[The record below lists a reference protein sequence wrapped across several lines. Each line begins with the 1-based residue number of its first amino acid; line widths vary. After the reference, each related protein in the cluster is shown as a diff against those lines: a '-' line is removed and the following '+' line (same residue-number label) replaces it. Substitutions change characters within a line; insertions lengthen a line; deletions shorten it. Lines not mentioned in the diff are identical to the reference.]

1 MGSQKKYDLK
11 SFEKKLIKNTKHAKK
26 IAENMTPEMAEK
38 IVGPLERWGSG
49 PDTAYD
55 HVAYE
60 LFYPDRIVA
69 TWKNIGSLAQRFCD
83 TPQDVLDLLVKYG
96 AKDFKVSDQKRFYLV
111 SFINNEM
118 NKKIN
123 KGIGLRTIIG
133 ENLEACCKLIE
144 VPFEQVSPSKT
155 QTNKNPKLRGG
166 SFPYD
171 YDKVVEQIVEKHRR
185 VMGDREV
192 LIDFRKWIREEY
204 RQKEINEF
212 IKNPVPKKKKK
223 K

>member
-133 ENLEACCKLIE
+133 ENLEACNRRRPDRHRQNRGRRSFR
-144 VPFEQVSPSKT
+144 VHGKT
-155 QTNKNPKLRGG
+155 QRSSRE
-166 SFPYD
+166 SFCQPRPLSD
-171 YDKVVEQIVEKHRR
+171 YE
-185 VMGDREV
+185 DR
-192 LIDFRKWIREEY
+192 K
-204 RQKEINEF
+204 
-212 IKNPVPKKKKK
+212 
-223 K
+223 

>member
-1 MGSQKKYDLK
+1 MGSQKVDVK
-11 SFEKKLIKNTKHAKK
+11 SFKKKLEKEVKRGKK
-26 IAENMTPEMAEK
+26 VSKEMTLEMAEK
-38 IVGPLERWGSG
+38 IAGPLERWGSG
-49 PDTAYD
+49 PDTSYD

-83 TPQDVLDLLVKYG
+83 TPQDVLDLLVKHG

-123 KGIGLRTIIG
+123 KGKGLRTIIG

-144 VPFEQVSPSKT
+144 IPFEQVGPSKT
-155 QTNKNPKLRGG
+155 QTKQNPKLRGG
-166 SFPYD
+166 SFRYE

-185 VMGDREV
+185 VMSDREI

-204 RQKEINEF
+204 RKKEINEF
-212 IKNPVPKKKKK
+212 IEAPVPKKKKK

>member
-1 MGSQKKYDLK
+1 
-11 SFEKKLIKNTKHAKK
+11 
-26 IAENMTPEMAEK
+26 MTREMAEK
-38 IVGPLERWGSG
+38 IAGPLEQWGSS

-55 HVAYE
+55 HIAFE

-83 TPQDVLDLLVKYG
+83 TPQDALDLLVKYG
-96 AKDFKVSDQKRFYLV
+96 AKDFKASDQKRFYLV
-111 SFINNEM
+111 SFINSEM
-118 NKKIN
+118 SKKIN
-123 KGIGLRTIIG
+123 KGKGLRTIIG

-155 QTNKNPKLRGG
+155 QTNENPKLRDG
-166 SFPYD
+166 SFRYD
-171 YDKVVEQIVEKHRR
+171 YDKIVEQIVEKHRR

-212 IKNPVPKKKKK
+212 IQNPVPKKKKK